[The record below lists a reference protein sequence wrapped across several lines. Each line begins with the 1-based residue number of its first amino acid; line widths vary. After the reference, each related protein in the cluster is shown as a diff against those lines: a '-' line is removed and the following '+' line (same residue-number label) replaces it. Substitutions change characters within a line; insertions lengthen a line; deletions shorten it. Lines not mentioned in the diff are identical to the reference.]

1 MSSLP
6 TVSKDGKKQFQ
17 SLNVVFNNKTWPLQR
32 LASSFFFLFSI
43 PFNMHILTEVSTGVD
58 VSYNL
63 FSIIKSLKGLLQINK

>member
-32 LASSFFFLFSI
+32 LASSFFSFSI

-63 FSIIKSLKGLLQINK
+63 FSIMKSLKGLLQINK

>member
-17 SLNVVFNNKTWPLQR
+17 SLNVVFNNKTWPLQDS
-32 LASSFFFLFSI
+32 LQAFFSFSI